1 LQDLNVRLIGVHG
14 SSFDFAN
21 GSLCITNIGSRSNLP
36 GSPGSWV
43 DPPGGPGLAGFL
55 YLPIFLLILDRSS
68 HRVDRFLDQAS
79 LGLITMFNIAGG
91 LFGYKK

>member
-1 LQDLNVRLIGVHG
+1 MQDLNVRLIGVHG
-14 SSFDFAN
+14 LSFDFAN

-55 YLPIFLLILDRSS
+55 YLPIFLLISGPVQSLGRPISRSS
-68 HRVDRFLDQAS
+68 QS
-79 LGLITMFNIAGG
+79 GFNN
-91 LFGYKK
+91 YVQ